1 MTNGGLGSGQAS
13 HPKLMFLT
21 CVSGHLLSA
30 PTLLKETVTSQA
42 AISVD
47 LAVPKAETPDMLE
60 VGLLCER
67 FLVRRIMRFV
77 PGDVI
82 TVDGYLFGKK
92 VCHQD
97 EMVTELMLDVTR
109 ILSIESRELMA
120 LNWNDPKAFEAW
132 RARNI
137 AKAKDR

>member
-30 PTLLKETVTSQA
+30 PTLLKETVAAQA

-82 TVDGYLFGKK
+82 TVDGELYRRTL
-92 VCHQD
+92 HHED
-97 EMVTELMLDVTR
+97 ERVNELMLYVTR
-109 ILSIESRELMA
+109 ILSIQSRELMA
-120 LNWNDPKAFEAW
+120 PNWNDPKAFA
-132 RARNI
+132 A
-137 AKAKDR
+137 